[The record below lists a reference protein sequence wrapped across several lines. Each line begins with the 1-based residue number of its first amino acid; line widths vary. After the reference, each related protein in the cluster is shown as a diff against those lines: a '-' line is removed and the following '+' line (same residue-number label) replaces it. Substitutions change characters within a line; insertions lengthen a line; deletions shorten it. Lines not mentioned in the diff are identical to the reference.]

1 MFRNYLKT
9 AWRSLLRNRLSSFIN
24 IGGLSIGMA
33 VAMLIASWIYNEFSF
48 DKPFANYAGIA
59 QVWEMYPGK
68 HGAQAILPAPVA
80 DELRAKFGSDFKQ
93 VFSSSRPQEHVFAAG
108 DKRLIR
114 SGNFME
120 PAGLNVLTVP
130 MLQGSHSALNDLHS
144 IILSASLAGALFPG
158 ADPVGKILNMDD
170 TVALKVT
177 GVYQDFPYNSTFR
190 DITFLAPWELYVTN
204 DPETNNNRHSWG
216 DNNWYTYVQL
226 ADNTDFKRVSAKI
239 RDVKRNNDPWIDSTG
254 KNRNTME
261 LFLHPMSRWHLY
273 SDFSD
278 GYNASGRI
286 KYVRL
291 FGLIG
296 VLVLLLACINF
307 MNLSTARSE
316 KRAREVGIRKVVG
329 SLRSQLIGQFFSES
343 ILVTFFALIIALG
356 LVQLAM
362 GPFNQLADTNM
373 SIPWLNPFWWIACIG
388 FCLFT
393 GFIAGSYPALYLSS
407 FKPIRVLKGTARFR
421 TSPARGT
428 TRWAKFIHSGRL
440 ASLPRRILVVI
451 QFTVSIAMIIGTI
464 IVFRQV
470 QYARNRPVGYDQTG
484 LVSIQQHTK
493 NIHDHFLA
501 FRNDLLRT
509 GAVAE
514 VAESMA
520 PVTAAWNFNGGLT
533 WSEHSRTDPNDPD
546 FCMKGITRGFAK
558 AVGLQFI
565 RGRDFRTDPNGAD
578 ALTMILNEAALKA
591 MGWKDPIGKTVHW
604 MNTNFTVIGVV
615 KNVVM
620 ESPYESPY
628 PALYYLAPFT
638 MSYLTMKIDPRLS
651 AHDALRQ
658 VAPVFAKYNP
668 GEPFDY
674 KFVDEQ
680 YDARFRDELRIG
692 ELAGFFTALA
702 ILISCL
708 GLFGLASFVAEQ
720 RIREI
725 GVRKVLGA
733 SIFNLWKLLSKDFVL
748 LTGLSILIAIPIA
761 WWLLHQWLQA
771 YAYRT
776 TISWWIFAAAG
787 GAALVITL
795 ITVSFQA
802 IKAAMTNPVKSLRT
816 E

>member
-9 AWRSLLRNRLSSFIN
+9 AWRSLCKNRLSSFIN

-33 VAMLIASWIYNEFSF
+33 VAMLIGCWIYNERSF
-48 DKPFANYAGIA
+48 DRQFSDYARIG

-68 HGAQAILPAPVA
+68 HGAQAMLPAPVGS
-80 DELRAKFGSDFKQ
+80 ELRAKFGSNFKN
-93 VFSSSRPQEHVFAAG
+93 VFQSSRPQEHVLATG
-108 DKRLIR
+108 DKKLIK

-120 PAGLNVLTVP
+120 PEGLTVLTLP
-130 MLQGSHSALNDLHS
+130 MLQGNHSGLNDPHS
-144 IILSASLAGALFPG
+144 ILLSASLAEALF
-158 ADPVGKILNMDD
+158 ADMDPVGKILTMDD
-170 TVALKVT
+170 TVALRVT
-177 GVYQDFPYNSTFR
+177 GVYRDFPYNSTFR
-190 DITFLAPWELYVTN
+190 EVTFLAPWELYATN
-204 DPETNNNRHSWG
+204 DPETRNQRLSWG

-226 ADNTDFKRVSAKI
+226 ADNTDFGTVSAKI
-239 RDVKRNNDPWIDSTG
+239 KDVKRNNDPWIDSAG

-278 GYNASGRI
+278 GYNAGGRI

-296 VLVLLLACINF
+296 ALVLLLACINF

-343 ILVTFFALIIALG
+343 LMVTFFALAISLAL
-356 LVQLAM
+356 LQLSM
-362 GPFNQLADTNM
+362 RFFNQLADTEM
-373 SIPWLNPFWWIACIG
+373 SIPWLSPVWWIACIS

-393 GFIAGSYPALYLSS
+393 GLIAGSYPALYLSS
-407 FKPIRVLKGTARFR
+407 FQPIKVLKGVFR
-421 TSPARGT
+421 V
-428 TRWAKFIHSGRL
+428 GRL
-440 ASLPRRILVVI
+440 ASLPRKVLVVI

-470 QYARNRPVGYDQTG
+470 QYARNRPVGYDQSG
-484 LVSIQQHTK
+484 LVTIQQHTK

-501 FRNDLLRT
+501 FRSDLLST
-509 GAVAE
+509 GTITE
-514 VAESMA
+514 VAESVA
-520 PVTAAWNFNGGLT
+520 PVMAAWNQNGGLT
-533 WSEHSRTDPNDPD
+533 WSGHSQTAANDPD
-546 FCMKGITRGFAK
+546 FCMKGVTQGFGK
-558 AVGLQFI
+558 TVGLQI
-565 RGRDFRTDPNGAD
+565 TEGRDFRTGPDGSD
-578 ALTMILNEAALKA
+578 ARTMILNEAALKA
-591 MGWKDPIGKTVHW
+591 VGWKDPIGKTVHW
-604 MNTNFTVIGVV
+604 SNTDFTVIGVV

-620 ESPYESPY
+620 ESPYEMPY
-628 PALYYLAPFT
+628 PALYYMAPYT
-638 MSYLTMKIDPRLS
+638 MSYVTMKIDPRRS
-651 AHDALRQ
+651 AHDVLRRI
-658 VAPVFAKYNP
+658 APVFTKYNP
-668 GEPFDY
+668 AEPFDY

-680 YDARFRDELRIG
+680 YDAKFRDELRIG

-733 SIFNLWKLLSKDFVL
+733 SIFNLWKLLSKDFIL

-761 WWLLHQWLQA
+761 WWLLDQWLQA

-787 GAALVITL
+787 AAALGITL
-795 ITVSFQA
+795 LTVSLQA
-802 IKAAMTNPVKSLRT
+802 IKAATMNPVKSLRT